1 MTKRRNDRGSDE
13 PRCFDRRSVLRA
25 AAATGAFGGLASA
38 AWPMGSLGARAF
50 MPLAPGLKTERVVL
64 VVMAGGVRSRE
75 TFGSPNQ
82 IPNLVRMAEEGTLF
96 TRLRTANLGHFG
108 ASMSIFTGISEARGI
123 RDNTRAPDPTLFE
136 YVRKDLGLASNEV
149 WVTTAGGAQQV
160 NYSYGLHPEYG
171 ARFGATILDGDG
183 IFNEEFKGLVQRY
196 GVPRPLDDE
205 RADQVR
211 KLRRTLRGDRG
222 GRDQGKVAEARARV
236 ESYILS
242 ELGRGVTEM
251 RGAGAGDA
259 KALRLARNLLSVFKP
274 KLIGVVLQDAD
285 IAHGSFNGYSE
296 VVRRA
301 DAGIGELLETI
312 RGDETLRDSTAVM
325 VLPEFGRDK
334 DLNARRGLDHG
345 DGSDDLRFVH
355 GAVWGPDFK
364 RGRIVKDDHRTIDM
378 TPTIAHLFGA
388 KAKFSKGSVLR
399 AALG

>member
-82 IPNLVRMAEEGTLF
+82 IPNLVRMAGEGTLF

-211 KLRRTLRGDRG
+211 RLRRTLRGDRG
-222 GRDQGKVAEARARV
+222 GRDEGKVAEARARV

-364 RGRIVKDDHRTIDM
+364 RGKVVKDDHRTIDM

>member
-1 MTKRRNDRGSDE
+1 MTKRSNDRGAEE
-13 PRCFDRRSVLRA
+13 PRRLDRRAVLRA

-82 IPNLVRMAEEGTLF
+82 IPNLVRMAGEGTLF

-136 YVRKDLGLASNEV
+136 YIRKDLGLASNEV

-211 KLRRTLRGDRG
+211 RLRRTLRGDRG
-222 GRDQGKVAEARARV
+222 GRDEGKVAEARARV

-364 RGRIVKDDHRTIDM
+364 RGKVVKDDHRTIDM

>member
-1 MTKRRNDRGSDE
+1 MTKRSNDRGADE
-13 PRCFDRRSVLRA
+13 PRRLDRRAVLRA

-38 AWPMGSLGARAF
+38 AWPLGSLGARAF

-82 IPNLVRMAEEGTLF
+82 IPNLVRMAGEGTLF

-123 RDNTRAPDPTLFE
+123 RDNARAPDPTLFE
-136 YVRKDLGLASNEV
+136 YIRKDLGLASNEV

-222 GRDQGKVAEARARV
+222 GRDEGKVAEARARV

-325 VLPEFGRDK
+325 VLPEFGRDR

-364 RGRIVKDDHRTIDM
+364 RGKVVKDDHRTIDM

-399 AALG
+399 AALS

>member
-1 MTKRRNDRGSDE
+1 MTKRSNDRGAEE
-13 PRCFDRRSVLRA
+13 PRRLDRRAVLRA

-82 IPNLVRMAEEGTLF
+82 IPNLVRMAREGTLF

-136 YVRKDLGLASNEV
+136 YIRKDLGLASNEV

-211 KLRRTLRGDRG
+211 RLRRTLRGDRG
-222 GRDQGKVAEARARV
+222 GRDDGKVAEARARV

-364 RGRIVKDDHRTIDM
+364 RGKVVKDDHRTIDM

>member
-1 MTKRRNDRGSDE
+1 
-13 PRCFDRRSVLRA
+13 
-25 AAATGAFGGLASA
+25 
-38 AWPMGSLGARAF
+38 
-50 MPLAPGLKTERVVL
+50 
-64 VVMAGGVRSRE
+64 
-75 TFGSPNQ
+75 GSPNQ
-82 IPNLVRMAEEGTLF
+82 IPNLVQMAREGTLF

-136 YVRKDLGLASNEV
+136 YIRKDLGLASNEV

-205 RADQVR
+205 RAEQVR
-211 KLRRTLRGDRG
+211 ELRRTLRGDRG
-222 GRDQGKVAEARARV
+222 GRDEGRVAEARARV

-364 RGRIVKDDHRTIDM
+364 RGKVVKDDHRTIDM

>member
-82 IPNLVRMAEEGTLF
+82 IPNLVRMAGEGTLF

-160 NYSYGLHPEYG
+160 NYSYGLHPDYG

>member
-1 MTKRRNDRGSDE
+1 M
-13 PRCFDRRSVLRA
+13 
-25 AAATGAFGGLASA
+25 
-38 AWPMGSLGARAF
+38 
-50 MPLAPGLKTERVVL
+50 
-64 VVMAGGVRSRE
+64 
-75 TFGSPNQ
+75 
-82 IPNLVRMAEEGTLF
+82 
-96 TRLRTANLGHFG
+96 
-108 ASMSIFTGISEARGI
+108 
-123 RDNTRAPDPTLFE
+123 
-136 YVRKDLGLASNEV
+136 

-211 KLRRTLRGDRG
+211 RLRRTLRGDRG
-222 GRDQGKVAEARARV
+222 GRDEGKVAEARARV

-301 DAGIGELLETI
+301 DAGIEAA
-312 RGDETLRDSTAVM
+312 RDD
-325 VLPEFGRDK
+325 PGGRD
-334 DLNARRGLDHG
+334 
-345 DGSDDLRFVH
+345 
-355 GAVWGPDFK
+355 
-364 RGRIVKDDHRTIDM
+364 
-378 TPTIAHLFGA
+378 
-388 KAKFSKGSVLR
+388 
-399 AALG
+399 AA

>member
-82 IPNLVRMAEEGTLF
+82 IPNLVRMAGEGTLF

-222 GRDQGKVAEARARV
+222 GRDEGKVAEARARV

-364 RGRIVKDDHRTIDM
+364 RGKVVKDDHRTIDM